1 MLVFAAAVVLAY
13 PLSGGVAT
21 LRSNNNDNDKDGKGG
36 GQEAQQ
42 QLGQQLGLWSWQQLG
57 QQGTLALPLSGATAT
72 APAEAVP
79 AQSLAREATDLR
91 EFGTQSPEPALE
103 KWPSWWTRDHN
114 AASATRAQVLVV
126 VSDHGSGTS
135 SLGKALKTH
144 PCVYDMN
151 EPFGRDYMLWAT
163 SPVAEC
169 AEVDFE
175 PHAIFDADSGKLM
188 NTNNPKLVMHLPS
201 IRNEPLNIDMDDPSL
216 YKDLKYDLAEY
227 FVRVRDLVCGAVPAD
242 VCPPSNCTI
251 TLKMFPQ
258 YVNAV
263 TEGLYTVDDVPRAA
277 GAACEN
283 AQNDKAMEVWKAAL
297 ASFEKNPKVAI
308 LALNRDEL
316 QRQFSMFHRFSK
328 AGTKFDCSLERTPTE
343 FATVAKGYADLPMRS
358 EQVWEDPDKSLGNVL
373 NLVGLRIEPMEGKG
387 TQIITAELDQRASLG
402 KLASQSCSTDP
413 LAIFER
419 LKNSD
424 VRMTAHA
431 SAHTSPGRE
440 LAGGEQDE
448 DELLAEQSSRYAEA
462 VKEAIHEDEAERQ
475 AAKPVT
481 KPVEKPVEERSSA
494 EKAAAEKAA
503 AEKAAAEKAAAEKAA
518 AEKAAAEKAAADK
531 VAAEKVAAKKA
542 ASVTEAEEATEAAAA
557 QRELVAASDQDQY
570 LFWPSYVRRGSAYIR
585 STAIAP

>member
-1 MLVFAAAVVLAY
+1 MVALWTGSL
-13 PLSGGVAT
+13 LLGVA
-21 LRSNNNDNDKDGKGG
+21 L
-36 GQEAQQ
+36 QEGARAGVSTQ
-42 QLGQQLGLWSWQQLG
+42 GLALLEQEKNFLMYLPWSWQQL
-57 QQGTLALPLSGATAT
+57 ALPLGRATAT
-72 APAEAVP
+72 APAEAEP
-79 AQSLAREATDLR
+79 AQSLARETTDAR
-91 EFGTQSPEPALE
+91 EFGTYTPDPALE

-169 AEVDFE
+169 AEADFE
-175 PHAIFDADSGKLM
+175 PQAIFDADSGKLM

-201 IRNEPLNIDMDDPSL
+201 IKNEPLNIDMDDPSL

-251 TLKMFPQ
+251 SLKMFPQ

-263 TEGLYTVDDVPRAA
+263 TEGLFTADDVPRAA

-343 FATVAKGYADLPMRS
+343 FATVAKDYADLPMRS
-358 EQVWEDPDKSLGNVL
+358 EQVWEDPDKSLSNVL
-373 NLVGLRIEPMEGKG
+373 ALVGLRVEPMEGKG
-387 TQIITAELDQRASLG
+387 TQIITAELDQRAALG

-431 SAHTSPGRE
+431 SPGRG
-440 LAGGEQDE
+440 LARGKQDE
-448 DELLAEQSSRYAEA
+448 NALLAEQSSRFAEA
-462 VKEAIHEDEAERQ
+462 VKEAVKEDEAERQ
-475 AAKPVT
+475 AAKSEEV
-481 KPVEKPVEERSSA
+481 ERSSA

-518 AEKAAAEKAAADK
+518 AEMAAAEKAAAEKAAA
-531 VAAEKVAAKKA
+531 
-542 ASVTEAEEATEAAAA
+542 VTEAADATEAAAT

-585 STAIAP
+585 SAAIAP

>member
-1 MLVFAAAVVLAY
+1 LE
-13 PLSGGVAT
+13 
-21 LRSNNNDNDKDGKGG
+21 
-36 GQEAQQ
+36 QEKNF
-42 QLGQQLGLWSWQQLG
+42 LMYLPWSWQQL
-57 QQGTLALPLSGATAT
+57 ALPLGRATAT

-79 AQSLAREATDLR
+79 AQSLARETTDAR
-91 EFGTQSPEPALE
+91 EFGTYTPDPALE

-169 AEVDFE
+169 AEADFE
-175 PHAIFDADSGKLM
+175 PQAIFDADSGKLM

-201 IRNEPLNIDMDDPSL
+201 IKNEPLNIDMDDPSL
-216 YKDLKYDLAEY
+216 YKGLKYDLAEY

-263 TEGLYTVDDVPRAA
+263 TEGLFTADDVPRAA

-308 LALNRDEL
+308 LTLNRDEL

-343 FATVAKGYADLPMRS
+343 FATVAKDYADLPMRS
-358 EQVWEDPDKSLGNVL
+358 EQVWEDPDKSLSNVL
-373 NLVGLRIEPMEGKG
+373 ALVGLRVEPMEGKG
-387 TQIITAELDQRASLG
+387 TQIITAELDQRAALG

-431 SAHTSPGRE
+431 SPGRG
-440 LAGGEQDE
+440 LARGKQDE
-448 DELLAEQSSRYAEA
+448 NALLAEQSSRFAEA
-462 VKEAIHEDEAERQ
+462 VKEAVKEDEAERQ
-475 AAKPVT
+475 AAKSEEV
-481 KPVEKPVEERSSA
+481 ERSSA

-503 AEKAAAEKAAAEKAA
+503 AEKAAAEKAAAEMAA
-518 AEKAAAEKAAADK
+518 AEKAAAEKAAA
-531 VAAEKVAAKKA
+531 
-542 ASVTEAEEATEAAAA
+542 VTEAADATEAAAT

-585 STAIAP
+585 SAAIAP